1 MINIVIRK
9 KFPYFFP
16 FPYFFQYS
24 GLISYF
30 ADRAKAMV
38 QSMDPT
44 NELLYLRVTSRYI
57 ELLGTILPI
66 WGWQSTFLT
75 ANSREVL
82 KVVNPMIGFF
92 LLFIRPVL
100 LVIQNL
106 VRSVLNVLF

>member
-1 MINIVIRK
+1 
-9 KFPYFFP
+9 
-16 FPYFFQYS
+16 
-24 GLISYF
+24 
-30 ADRAKAMV
+30 MV

-82 KVVNPMIGFF
+82 KVVNPMIVFF
-92 LLFIRPVL
+92 SIIHTPCSSSHSKPCTKRLKCFILEHSAVYSK
-100 LVIQNL
+100 QNI
-106 VRSVLNVLF
+106 